1 MQNLTTPA
9 VAPNSLQI
17 RFIRAL
23 LVAAGVFALVAASL
37 SYLFSYERA
46 IRQGE
51 ESLQSLLTA
60 VERTAVIGAYASDK
74 VLLKE
79 VADGLV
85 MNHLVDEV
93 RVLDA
98 AGQVLLVATHPQV
111 SPAPRPSTDTSV
123 RAVRTLM
130 SPFESSEQVGSLEI
144 RANMAKLKEN
154 ARTEAVISALLML
167 TQAVAVAAVVYLVA
181 AKVVS
186 NPILNMATSLRA
198 MQPGTAQR
206 VPLPPEHQ
214 SDEIGSL
221 IVSANQLLQANED
234 ALLRE
239 RQLREEVAS
248 MEALYRAIFDAS
260 SAGIFVLG
268 LDRRLIN
275 SNPTALQVA
284 GLAEHPMDELRQ
296 VDFIAATFAT
306 PEAVHEMIERASAT
320 GQTLTADL
328 ELRQPHRLARW
339 VHCLISVQRG
349 TRSPAGA
356 PGTQGTQPTER
367 IEGVM
372 YDITDRRQAERAALH
387 LASHDLLTGLKN
399 RSGADAAID
408 RMLTEA
414 RASQTAVALLYMD
427 LDGFKQVNDLHGHKA
442 GDAVLA
448 ECARRMKTQVRRAS
462 DLCARIGGD
471 EFVVALHHTG
481 PDSPI
486 LCRIAQ
492 GLLAQ
497 FQDPFELDDG
507 SRLHVGLSIGVA
519 CFPLHGQQRK
529 QLLHMADMALYE
541 VKRTGKHCVA
551 MSYAADLVIQA
562 AAMPGPAPTPSGP
575 PV

>member
-1 MQNLTTPA
+1 MA
-9 VAPNSLQI
+9 HNSLQI

-23 LVAAGVFALVAASL
+23 LLAAGVFALVAASM
-37 SYLFSYERA
+37 SYLFSYDRA

-79 VADGLV
+79 VIDGLA

-98 AGQVLLVATHPQV
+98 AGQVLLAVAHPHETA
-111 SPAPRPSTDTSV
+111 APPPTTAASV
-123 RAVRTLM
+123 RVVRPLM
-130 SPFESSEQVGSLEI
+130 SPFEAQEKVGSLEI
-144 RANMAKLKEN
+144 RANIAKLREN
-154 ARTEAVISALLML
+154 ARTEAVISALLMVA
-167 TQAVAVAAVVYLVA
+167 QAMAVAAVVYLVA
-181 AKVVS
+181 ARVVS
-186 NPILNMATSLRA
+186 SPILNMASALRT
-198 MQPGTAQR
+198 MQPGTSQR
-206 VPLPPEHQ
+206 VPLPAENEG
-214 SDEIGSL
+214 DEIGSL
-221 IVSANQLLQANED
+221 IASANQLLQANED

-239 RQLREEVAS
+239 RELREEVAS

-284 GLAEHPMDELRQ
+284 GLADRPIDDLRA
-296 VDFIAATFAT
+296 VDFIAATFAN
-306 PEAVHEMIERASAT
+306 PETLHDMIERASAT

-328 ELRQPHRLARW
+328 ELRQPHRSARW

-349 TRSPAGA
+349 NSAS
-356 PGTQGTQPTER
+356 TQGTQPTER

-408 RMLTEA
+408 RMLNEA
-414 RASQTAVALLYMD
+414 RASQTEVSLLYMD

-442 GDAVLA
+442 GDAVLE
-448 ECARRMKTQVRRAS
+448 ECARRMKTQVRRVS

-481 PDSPI
+481 PDSSN
-486 LCRIAQ
+486 LYQTAE
-492 GLLAQ
+492 GLLDQ
-497 FQDPFELDDG
+497 FKEPFVLDSG
-507 SRLHVGLSIGVA
+507 AVVHIGLSIGVA
-519 CFPLHGQQRK
+519 CFPQHGQQRK
-529 QLLHMADMALYE
+529 QLLHMADLALYE
-541 VKRTGKHCVA
+541 VKRTGKNSMA
-551 MSYAADLVIQA
+551 LSYTPDLLI
-562 AAMPGPAPTPSGP
+562 PGSVKPAVKSAPPTPAPAPSEP
-575 PV
+575 RA

>member
-1 MQNLTTPA
+1 

-17 RFIRAL
+17 RFIHAL

-79 VADGLV
+79 VVDGLV

-93 RVLDA
+93 RVLDG

-111 SPAPRPSTDTSV
+111 TPGPGPDAATSMRVV
-123 RAVRTLM
+123 RKLM
-130 SPFESSEQVGSLEI
+130 SPFEAKEQVGQLEI
-144 RANMAKLKEN
+144 RANMARLREN
-154 ARTEAVISALLML
+154 ARTEAVVSALLMVA
-167 TQAVAVAAVVYLVA
+167 QAVAVAVVVYLVA

-186 NPILNMATSLRA
+186 NPILNMATSLRT

-206 VPLPPEHQ
+206 LTLPSQHQ

-221 IVSANQLLQANED
+221 IVSTNQLLQANED

-239 RQLREEVAS
+239 RQLREEVAA
-248 MEALYRAIFDAS
+248 MEALYRTIFDAS

-296 VDFIAATFAT
+296 VDFIAATFAA
-306 PEAVHEMIERASAT
+306 PETVYEMIERASAT
-320 GQTLTADL
+320 GQTFTADL
-328 ELRQPHRLARW
+328 ALCQPHRAARW

-349 TRSPAGA
+349 SGSSAGTHA
-356 PGTQGTQPTER
+356 TQATER

-372 YDITDRRQAERAALH
+372 YDITDRRQAEHTALH
-387 LASHDLLTGLKN
+387 QASHDLLTGLKN

-448 ECARRMKTQVRRAS
+448 ECARRLKTQVRRAS

-497 FQDPFELDDG
+497 FEEPFELDDG
-507 SRLHVGLSIGVA
+507 TRLHIGLSIGVA

-541 VKRTGKHCVA
+541 VKRTGKHSVA

-562 AAMPGPAPTPSGP
+562 AAMPSAAPTPGPAPNRP
-575 PV
+575 PA

>member
-1 MQNLTTPA
+1 

-79 VADGLV
+79 VVDGLV
-85 MNHLVDEV
+85 MNHLVDQV

-111 SPAPRPSTDTSV
+111 TSAPSPDTHTSMRVV
-123 RAVRTLM
+123 RKLM
-130 SPFESSEQVGSLEI
+130 SPFEAQEQVGQLEI
-144 RANMAKLKEN
+144 RANMARLREN
-154 ARTEAVISALLML
+154 ARTEAVVSALLMVA
-167 TQAVAVAAVVYLVA
+167 QAVAVAVVVYLVA

-186 NPILNMATSLRA
+186 SPILNMATSLRT

-206 VPLPPEHQ
+206 LTLPPEHQ

-234 ALLRE
+234 ALARE
-239 RQLREEVAS
+239 RELREEVAS

-260 SAGIFVLG
+260 SAGIFVLR

-284 GLAEHPMDELRQ
+284 GLAEHPVDELRQ
-296 VDFIAATFAT
+296 VDFIAATFAA
-306 PEAVHEMIERASAT
+306 PETVHEMIERASAT
-320 GQTLTADL
+320 GQTFTADL
-328 ELRQPHRLARW
+328 ELRQPHRSARW

-349 TRSPAGA
+349 SGSAAG
-356 PGTQGTQPTER
+356 THSTQPTER

-372 YDITDRRQAERAALH
+372 YDITDRRQAEHTALH

-497 FQDPFELDDG
+497 FQEPFELDDG
-507 SRLHVGLSIGVA
+507 TRLHIGLSIGVA

-541 VKRTGKHCVA
+541 VKRTGKHSVA

-562 AAMPGPAPTPSGP
+562 AAMPGAAPTPSGP

>member
-1 MQNLTTPA
+1 MA
-9 VAPNSLQI
+9 HNSLQI

-23 LVAAGVFALVAASL
+23 LLAAGVFALVAASL
-37 SYLFSYERA
+37 SYLFSYDRA

-79 VADGLV
+79 VIDGLA

-98 AGQVLLVATHPQV
+98 AGQVLLAVAHPHEAA
-111 SPAPRPSTDTSV
+111 APPPTTEASV
-123 RAVRTLM
+123 RVVRPLM
-130 SPFESSEQVGSLEI
+130 SPFEAQEKVGSLEI
-144 RANMAKLKEN
+144 RANIAKLREN
-154 ARTEAVISALLML
+154 ARTEAVISALLMVA
-167 TQAVAVAAVVYLVA
+167 QAMAVAAVVYLVA
-181 AKVVS
+181 ARVVS
-186 NPILNMATSLRA
+186 SPILNMASALRT
-198 MQPGTAQR
+198 MQPGTSQR
-206 VPLPPEHQ
+206 VPLPAENEG
-214 SDEIGSL
+214 DEIGSL
-221 IVSANQLLQANED
+221 IASANQLLQANED

-239 RQLREEVAS
+239 RELREEVAS

-284 GLAEHPMDELRQ
+284 GLADRPIDELRA
-296 VDFIAATFAT
+296 VDFIAATFAN
-306 PEAVHEMIERASAT
+306 PETLHDMIERASAT

-328 ELRQPHRLARW
+328 ELRQPHRSARW

-349 TRSPAGA
+349 NSA
-356 PGTQGTQPTER
+356 GTQGTQPTER

-408 RMLTEA
+408 RMLNEA
-414 RASQTAVALLYMD
+414 RASQTEVSLLYMD

-442 GDAVLA
+442 GDAVLE
-448 ECARRMKTQVRRAS
+448 ECARRMKTQVRRVS

-481 PDSPI
+481 PDSSN
-486 LCRIAQ
+486 LYQTAE
-492 GLLAQ
+492 GLLDQ
-497 FQDPFELDDG
+497 FKKPFLLDG
-507 SRLHVGLSIGVA
+507 GAVVHIGLSIGVA
-519 CFPLHGQQRK
+519 CFPQHGQQRK
-529 QLLHMADMALYE
+529 QLLHMADLALYE
-541 VKRTGKHCVA
+541 VKRTGKNSMA
-551 MSYAADLVIQA
+551 LSYTPDLLN
-562 AAMPGPAPTPSGP
+562 PGSVKPAVKSVPPTPAPAPSEP
-575 PV
+575 RA

>member
-1 MQNLTTPA
+1 M
-9 VAPNSLQI
+9 APNSLQI

-23 LVAAGVFALVAASL
+23 LLAAGVFALVAASL
-37 SYLFSYERA
+37 SYLFSYDRA

-79 VADGLV
+79 VVDGLA
-85 MNHLVDEV
+85 MNRLVDEV

-98 AGQVLLVATHPQV
+98 TGQVLLVATHPQA
-111 SPAPRPSTDTSV
+111 SPAPSASTDTSV
-123 RAVRTLM
+123 RVVRKLM
-130 SPFESSEQVGSLEI
+130 SPFEATEQVGQLEI
-144 RANMAKLKEN
+144 RANMARLREN
-154 ARTEAVISALLML
+154 ARTEAVVSALLML
-167 TQAVAVAAVVYLVA
+167 AQAVAVAVVVYLVA

-206 VPLPPEHQ
+206 VPLPPEHMG
-214 SDEIGSL
+214 DEIGSL
-221 IVSANQLLQANED
+221 IVSANQLLQTHED

-248 MEALYRAIFDAS
+248 MEALYRTIFDAS

-275 SNPTALQVA
+275 SNPTALRVA
-284 GLAEHPMDELRQ
+284 GLAEHPLDELRRM
-296 VDFIAATFAT
+296 DFVAATFAT
-306 PEAVHEMIERASAT
+306 PEAVHEMIEQAAAT
-320 GQTLTADL
+320 GQTFTADL
-328 ELRQPHRLARW
+328 ELRHPHDSARW

-349 TRSPAGA
+349 SGNPE
-356 PGTQGTQPTER
+356 GTHGTQPTER

-372 YDITDRRQAERAALH
+372 YDITDRRQAEHTALH
-387 LASHDLLTGLKN
+387 LASHDPLTGLKN
-399 RSGADAAID
+399 RSGADATID

-414 RASQTAVALLYMD
+414 RASQTPVAVLYMD

-448 ECARRMKTQVRRAS
+448 ECARRLKTQVRRAS

-471 EFVVALHHTG
+471 EFVVALNHTG
-481 PDSPI
+481 PDSAI

-497 FQDPFELDDG
+497 FQQPFELDDG

-541 VKRTGKHCVA
+541 VKRTGKHSVA

-562 AAMPGPAPTPSGP
+562 AMPVFAPTPEPAPNGP